1 MSATGKATICN
12 MGAEVGA
19 TTSLFPYDER
29 MGTYLKATGREE
41 VVKMAASV
49 AADLRADDEVL
60 ANPENITTA
69 SLK

>member
-1 MSATGKATICN
+1 
-12 MGAEVGA
+12 
-19 TTSLFPYDER
+19 